1 MSSHSYR
8 YDRIYVGA
16 GIINCLDAANAS
28 LEGLRILIIDNSA
41 SIGGAWR
48 TISPFGRTLVENA
61 VHYLMP
67 HERGYYFVERVLR
80 IPLSGRA
87 EGKYFALSLFGVNVL
102 LSVKHT
108 VYRVFAL
115 LCGASFRDLPFRK
128 KFRALYRVVFCSSVS
143 MSRYPVKGSQ
153 GLVERVSDIV
163 ESLAFDILFESRI
176 TAIRVDEDGCETDIS
191 NKTYTSKEVCISH
204 GFIPPEMLTIHG
216 KDYQVKTEI
225 HARPSLHIQ
234 CRVDAQ
240 QEKRLASV
248 SQVLFAEGHLIKYV
262 HNLTQFTTTADDA
275 LTLVVALR
283 EGTTK
288 SVEVIDSVVE
298 ELRKYRILPDF
309 YSWCAHNTYWQD
321 IFLPLLSTSELE
333 RISQSSKGRIRYFL
347 TEEMSY
353 ALAHYSSGWNYL
365 KDWMKSRPFVSELKS
380 N

>member
-28 LEGLRILIIDNSA
+28 LEGLRILIIDNSP

-48 TISPFGRTLVENA
+48 TISPFGGTFVENA

-67 HERGYYFVERVLR
+67 HERGYYFIERVLR

-87 EGKYFALSLFGVNVL
+87 EGKYFALSLFGVDVL
-102 LSVKHT
+102 LSVKHA
-108 VYRVFAL
+108 VYRVCAL
-115 LCGASFRDLPFRK
+115 LCGASFKDLPYRK
-128 KFRALYRVVFCSSVS
+128 KIIALYRVVFCSNVS

-163 ESLAFDILFESRI
+163 ESLAFDILFESRV
-176 TAIRVDEDGCETDIS
+176 TAIRVNEDGCEMVIS
-191 NKTYTSKEVCISH
+191 NKTYFSKEICISH
-204 GFIPPEMLTIHG
+204 GFIPPEILSFHG
-216 KDYQVKTEI
+216 KDYQVKTQR

-240 QEKRLASV
+240 QEKCFASV

-262 HNLTQFTTTADDA
+262 HNLTQFTTTAEDA

-288 SVEVIDSVVE
+288 SMEVIDSVVE
-298 ELRKYRILPDF
+298 ELRNYRILPDF
-309 YSWCAHNTYWQD
+309 FSWCSHNTYWQD
-321 IFLPLLSTSELE
+321 LFLPLLSTSELE
-333 RISQSSKGRIRYFL
+333 RMSLSSKGRIRYFL

-353 ALAHYSSGWNYL
+353 ALAHYSGGWNFL
-365 KDWMKSRPFVSELKS
+365 KVWMKSRSCVSES
-380 N
+380 